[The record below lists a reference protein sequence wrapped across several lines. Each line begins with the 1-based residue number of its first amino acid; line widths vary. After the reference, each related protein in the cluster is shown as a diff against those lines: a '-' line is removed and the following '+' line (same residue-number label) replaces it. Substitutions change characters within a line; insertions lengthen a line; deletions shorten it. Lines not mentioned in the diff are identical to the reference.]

1 MRLEQLSQAKVAIW
15 GYGVDGQAS
24 CEYLQLRCP
33 ELTITV
39 LCPAT
44 EVGRE
49 ENQKNNPNK
58 RVFNHQVVDAK
69 LLSEFDVVIKSP
81 GISPY
86 QTAVTSASCQF
97 ISSTALWFSNE
108 RSDNRAQVIAITGT
122 KGKSTS
128 CAMLAEVLESMGFEV
143 FLAGNF
149 GVPLVKCL
157 QHCDYVVLETSSYQ
171 AQDGVIEADVA
182 VLLNLYSEHLNWH
195 GSEHQYHADKWQL
208 MQHAKKVI
216 LNGKDQHSQ
225 DLLAANPVA
234 AEVVMFEDLQGF
246 YELQQVLMYQDK
258 ALLSEYGWQLKG
270 AHNLKNA
277 AAVCTVLTELG
288 LDIKAGMNA
297 LKKFKPLPHRLETVA
312 VINGVTYIN
321 DSIASTPHAT
331 WAAMATVNLSRTILL
346 VGGFDRGVD
355 WSWWA
360 SKLTEQAPKMIICSG
375 ENGEKIQ
382 QLILN
387 QQKKSQCIKFQC
399 IRVATLKLAVKKA
412 KQAAQSGDAVLLSPG
427 APSFDAFDNYQHRGE
442 QFIQWLNKS

>member
-15 GYGVDGQAS
+15 GYGVEGQAS
-24 CEYLQLRCP
+24 SEYLQLRCP
-33 ELTITV
+33 ELIITV
-39 LCPAT
+39 LCPAD
-44 EVGRE
+44 EVARE
-49 ENQKNNPNK
+49 ESQKNNLNIPLK

-86 QTAVTSASCQF
+86 QAAVTSASCQF

-108 RSDNRAQVIAITGT
+108 RADNRAQVIAITGT

-149 GVPLVKCL
+149 GVPLIKCL
-157 QHCDYVVLETSSYQ
+157 QPCDYVVLETSSYQ
-171 AQDGVIEADVA
+171 AQDGAIKADVA

-195 GSEHQYHADKWQL
+195 GSEQQYHSDKWRL
-208 MQHAKKVI
+208 LQHAKKVV
-216 LNGKDQHSQ
+216 LNAKDPHSL
-225 DLLAANPVA
+225 DLLAAVPLT
-234 AEVVMFEDLQGF
+234 AEITYFEDLQGF
-246 YELQQVLMYQDK
+246 YELRKVLMYQDK

-270 AHNLKNA
+270 AHNLRNA
-277 AAVCTVLTELG
+277 AAVCTVLTKLG
-288 LDIKAGMNA
+288 LDIKSGMNA
-297 LKKFKPLPHRLETVA
+297 LKKFQPLPHRLETVA
-312 VINGVTYIN
+312 VLNGVTYIN

-331 WAAMATVNLSRTILL
+331 WAAMGTVELSRTILL
-346 VGGFDRGVD
+346 VGGYDRGVD
-355 WSWWA
+355 WSWWVE
-360 SKLTEQAPKMIICSG
+360 KLVEQAPKMIVCSG
-375 ENGEKIQ
+375 ENGKKIQ

-387 QQKKSQCIKFQC
+387 SQIKTQCIWVTK
-399 IRVATLKLAVKKA
+399 LELAVEKA
-412 KQAAQSGDAVLLSPG
+412 QQAAETGDTVLLSPG